1 MTTEKLITDIAA
13 AMQCTPEQIMSK
25 KRIERVADAR
35 TVLQYCLRNRGW
47 THQRIADLFRMD
59 HSSVCHNVRKMQRV
73 LAMANAMDQTKNAS
87 TQAPL

>member
-1 MTTEKLITDIAA
+1 MIDSLLNKIAT

-59 HSSVCHNVRKMQRV
+59 HSSVCHNVKKMQRV
-73 LAMANAMDQTKNAS
+73 LAMSNALEQTKNA
-87 TQAPL
+87 